1 MSRLDLVI
9 RGGTVAT
16 AADTFAADIGIRD
29 GRIVALAGELGEGT
43 DEIDA
48 TGKLVLPGGIDSHCH
63 IEQKSAAG
71 MLCADDFHSGSVSA
85 AFGGTTTII
94 PFAAQHR
101 GQSLREVVEEYHG
114 RAGPKAVVDYAF
126 HLIISDPTAQILGQ
140 ELPALIEDG
149 YTSFKVYMTYDL
161 LQLDDYQVL
170 DVLSLA
176 RREGAMTMVHAENH
190 DMIRWLTDRLLDGG
204 FRAPKYHAVSHAR
217 IAESEATS
225 RAIDLA
231 RLVDVPMLIV
241 HVSAAEAAD
250 AIRRAQ
256 DRGLRIYGETC
267 PQYLFLTAADLD
279 RDGMEGAKFCCSPP
293 PRDAANQEHVWRGL
307 ANGTFQVFSSDHAPY
322 RFDESGKLA
331 GGPDAS
337 FKQIANGVPGIE
349 LRLPLLFSEGVGGG
363 RIDLNRFVALAS
375 TNAARLYGLYPR
387 KGTIAIGSDADLA
400 IWDPE
405 REITVTWDDLH
416 DNVGYTPYEGR
427 RITGWPVTVL
437 SRGRRVVD
445 GGELLV
451 DRGSGEFL
459 RCERPAGRAAAR
471 APGAGDGPGDELR
484 GGARHVVNE
493 RCLHNRAQVW
503 ARCWERGRP
512 ARLNTCGPKAHRC
525 SSGRDARAPRDPT
538 RGVVHARQDRIGA
551 SLVSHRQFGASAVPL
566 RRTARAVGAIRP
578 SRPAGRG

>member
-1 MSRLDLVI
+1 MDRFDLVI
-9 RGGTVAT
+9 RGGAVAT
-16 AADTFAADIGIRD
+16 AADTFPADVGIRD
-29 GRIVALAGELGEGT
+29 GRIAALAQGLDEGR

-48 TGKLVLPGGIDSHCH
+48 SGKLVLPGGIDSHCH
-63 IEQKSAAG
+63 IEQKSASG
-71 MLCADDFHSGSVSA
+71 LLCADDFYSGSVSA

-101 GQSLREVVEEYHG
+101 GQSLREVVEAYHG
-114 RAGPKAVVDYAF
+114 CADPKAVIDYAF
-126 HLIISDPTAQILGQ
+126 HLIISDPTAQVLGQ

-161 LQLDDYQVL
+161 LKLDDYQML

-204 FRAPKYHAVSHAR
+204 YRAPKYHAVSHAR
-217 IAESEATS
+217 VAESEATS

-241 HVSAAEAAD
+241 HVSGAEAAA

-256 DRGLRIYGETC
+256 DLGLRIYGETC

-322 RFDESGKLA
+322 RFDETGKLA
-331 GGPDAS
+331 GGPDAP
-337 FKQIANGVPGIE
+337 FKKIANGVPGIE

-363 RIDLNRFVALAS
+363 RMDLNRFVALAS

-405 REITVTWDDLH
+405 REVTVTWDALH

-427 RITGWPVTVL
+427 RIRGWPVTVL

-445 GGELLV
+445 GGALHVE
-451 DRGSGEFL
+451 RGSGAFL
-459 RCERPAGRAAAR
+459 HCERPEAAR
-471 APGAGDGPGDELR
+471 PLGLR
-484 GGARHVVNE
+484 VPE
-493 RCLHNRAQVW
+493 MD
-503 ARCWERGRP
+503 P
-512 ARLNTCGPKAHRC
+512 AKN
-525 SSGRDARAPRDPT
+525 
-538 RGVVHARQDRIGA
+538 
-551 SLVSHRQFGASAVPL
+551 FGAAL
-566 RRTARAVGAIRP
+566 
-578 SRPAGRG
+578 